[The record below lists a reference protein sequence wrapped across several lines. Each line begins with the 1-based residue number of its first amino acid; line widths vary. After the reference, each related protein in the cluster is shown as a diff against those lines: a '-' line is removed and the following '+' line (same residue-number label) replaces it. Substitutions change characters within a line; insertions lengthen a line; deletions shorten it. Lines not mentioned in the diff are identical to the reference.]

1 MQMNRRLVC
10 MVGLPRSGKT
20 TYALTLGYPVVQPDA
35 IRLAIHG
42 HRFIS
47 LAEPLVWAIAKV
59 MVRALF
65 LAGHSTVVLDATNV
79 SRKRRDEWKD
89 ASWEREFRVVD
100 TSMDICLDRA
110 GDDLEMHQV
119 IYRMFRDWEPVGEDE
134 GPVMLVSGVCVIA

>member
-1 MQMNRRLVC
+1 MGNRLVC

-42 HRFIS
+42 QRFLP
-47 LAEPLVWAIAKV
+47 LAEPLVWAMAKV

-89 ASWEREFRVVD
+89 TSWEREFLVVN
-100 TSMDICLDRA
+100 TPANICMERTGEDQ
-110 GDDLEMHQV
+110 EMRQV
-119 IYRMFRDWEPVGEDE
+119 IERMANDWEPVGEDE
-134 GPVMLVSGVCVIA
+134 GPVVLVSGVSSVT

>member
-1 MQMNRRLVC
+1 MDRNLVC

-35 IRLAIHG
+35 IHLAIHG
-42 HRFIS
+42 QRFLPI
-47 LAEPLVWAIAKV
+47 AEPLVWAIANV

-65 LAGHSTVVLDATNV
+65 LAGHNTVVLDATNV

-100 TSMDICLDRA
+100 TLLDTCLDRA
-110 GDDLEMHQV
+110 GDDLEMHQA
-119 IYRMFRDWEPVGEDE
+119 INRMFRDWEPVGEDE
-134 GPVMLVSGVCVIA
+134 GPLVLVSGVSNIT

>member
-1 MQMNRRLVC
+1 MNRKLVC

-42 HRFIS
+42 HRFIGQ
-47 LAEPLVWAIAKV
+47 AEPLVWAIAKV

-65 LAGHSTVVLDATNV
+65 LAGHGTIVLDATNV

-89 ASWEREFRVVD
+89 ASWERDFLVVN
-100 TSMDICLDRA
+100 TSANVCMERA
-110 GDDLEMHQV
+110 GEDQEMRQV
-119 IYRMFRDWEPVGEDE
+119 IERMARYWEPVGEDE
-134 GPVMLVSGVCVIA
+134 GPVVMVSGVSNIT